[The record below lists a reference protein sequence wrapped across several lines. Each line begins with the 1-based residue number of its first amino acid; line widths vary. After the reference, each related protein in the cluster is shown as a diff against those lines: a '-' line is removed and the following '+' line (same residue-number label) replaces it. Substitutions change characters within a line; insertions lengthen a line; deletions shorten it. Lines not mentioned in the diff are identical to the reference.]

1 MWYYNL
7 VGDVSIANEL
17 SRLEHYARNTL
28 TLTDGNTNQINL
40 LTTLQPNQT
49 VTIPILRCKGFSA
62 WTPVENNYY
71 NYLTFDL
78 GDQRMIRT
86 VSTLG
91 RGNTKEFVTEYVIQ
105 YSDDGEQWRSYA
117 NSDGEDQVTQH

>member
-1 MWYYNL
+1 M
-7 VGDVSIANEL
+7 
-17 SRLEHYARNTL
+17 
-28 TLTDGNTNQINL
+28 
-40 LTTLQPNQT
+40 
-49 VTIPILRCKGFSA
+49 KGFSA

-91 RGNTKEFVTEYVIQ
+91 RGHTKEFVTEYVIL
-105 YSDDGEQWRSYA
+105 YSDDGEQWRPYV
-117 NSDGEDQVTQH
+117 NPDGEVQVTQH